1 MKAIAIDDFAA
12 DPTMHD
18 LPDPTPGA
26 GEVLVRVEASS
37 VNGMDL
43 AVASGMVKG
52 SMEYELP
59 IVLGRDYGGTVE
71 AIGTG
76 VTGFEVGDPVFGVF
90 MKMTLGGF
98 GTFSELVAAPA
109 MFAAKIPNGLAVE
122 SAGALALAGA
132 TALTA
137 VDAIDPKPGEVVL
150 ISGATGGVGSFAVQ
164 LAKQRGATV
173 IATARPE
180 DADFV
185 TRLGAD
191 ETVDYA
197 ADLNAAVRAKHPDGI
212 DAIVHAAGDGAQLAT
227 LLKPGGRIA
236 STIGLTSEQVEG
248 SAVQVTAVMGIPTTD
263 ILGRLATAVVNGD
276 LTVPIDRTYALQD
289 AGQALQDFTAGKRG
303 KLAITVR

>member
-37 VNGMDL
+37 VNGIDL

-52 SMEYELP
+52 RMEYELP

-71 AIGTG
+71 AIGPG

-109 MFAAKIPNGLAVE
+109 MFAARIPNGLAVE

-137 VDAIDPKPGEVVL
+137 IDALDPKPGEIVL
-150 ISGATGGVGSFAVQ
+150 ISGATGGVGSLAVQ

-185 TRLGAD
+185 TGLGAD

-197 ADLNAAVRAKHPDGI
+197 ADLSAAVRAKHPDGI

-236 STIGLTSEQVEG
+236 STIGLTAEQVDG
-248 SAVQVTAVMGIPTTD
+248 SGVQVTAIMGMPTTD
-263 ILGRLATAVVNGD
+263 ILGRLATAAVNGD

-303 KLAITVR
+303 KLAITVG

>member
-1 MKAIAIDDFAA
+1 
-12 DPTMHD
+12 
-18 LPDPTPGA
+18 
-26 GEVLVRVEASS
+26 
-37 VNGMDL
+37 
-43 AVASGMVKG
+43 
-52 SMEYELP
+52 
-59 IVLGRDYGGTVE
+59 
-71 AIGTG
+71 
-76 VTGFEVGDPVFGVF
+76 VTGFEVGDSVFGVF

-137 VDAIDPKPGEVVL
+137 LDAIDPTPGEIVL
-150 ISGATGGVGSFAVQ
+150 ISGATGRVGSFAVQ

-185 TRLGAD
+185 TGLGAD

-197 ADLNAAVRAKHPDGI
+197 ADLSAAVRAKHPDGI
-212 DAIVHAAGDGAQLAT
+212 DAIVHASGDGAQLAT

-236 STIGLTSEQVEG
+236 STIGLTAVSPPTRSMAPECRSPPSWACRRLTSSTG
-248 SAVQVTAVMGIPTTD
+248 SPPPWSRAISPSRSIA
-263 ILGRLATAVVNGD
+263 
-276 LTVPIDRTYALQD
+276 RTNY
-289 AGQALQDFTAGKRG
+289 RRR
-303 KLAITVR
+303 VRPFRTSPPASAESSPSRSDERRHP

>member
-1 MKAIAIDDFAA
+1 MRAIAIDDFAA

-26 GEVLVRVEASS
+26 GEVLVRVAASS
-37 VNGMDL
+37 VNGIDV
-43 AVASGMVKG
+43 AIASGMVKG
-52 SMEYELP
+52 RMEYELP

-71 AIGTG
+71 AVGPG

-137 VDAIDPKPGEVVL
+137 IDAIDPKPGEIVL

-173 IATARPE
+173 IATASR
-180 DADFV
+180 DDTDFV
-185 TRLGAD
+185 TGLGAD

-197 ADLNAAVRAKHPDGI
+197 ADLSAAVRAKHPDGI

-236 STIGLTSEQVEG
+236 STIGLTAEQVDSSG
-248 SAVQVTAVMGIPTTD
+248 VQVTAVMVMPTTD
-263 ILGRLATAVVNGD
+263 ILGRLAAAVVNGD
-276 LTVPIDRTYALQD
+276 LAVPIDRTYALQD